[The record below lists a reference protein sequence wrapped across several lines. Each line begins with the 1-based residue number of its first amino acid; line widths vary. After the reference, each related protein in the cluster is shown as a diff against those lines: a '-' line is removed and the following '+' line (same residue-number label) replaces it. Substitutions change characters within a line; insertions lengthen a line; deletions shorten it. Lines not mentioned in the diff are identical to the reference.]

1 MSKANVNFDARAPA
15 HNMYLTILELLTNAN
30 VFQINE
36 FLKEEGFTPWT
47 QERETKTIKRT
58 A

>member
-1 MSKANVNFDARAPA
+1 
-15 HNMYLTILELLTNAN
+15 MYLTILELLPNAN

-47 QERETKTIKRT
+47 QERDKNNTKE
-58 A
+58 AV